1 MRVLTLTFCLLDY
14 ILWKEG
20 TALHNDQ
27 PWKDL
32 ARAPLILV
40 VNIFNQIGVD
50 QNQTM
55 ALKIL
60 DFVSLKTSTI
70 YDRDYRDAYLP
81 TRATPYFLPTEG
93 PGDFAFPFS
102 QMRQASGNRN
112 TLSA

>member
-40 VNIFNQIGVD
+40 VNKFNQIGVD

-55 ALKIL
+55 ALRIL
-60 DFVSLKTSTI
+60 DFVFLKTLTI
-70 YDRDYRDAYLP
+70 YDREYRDAYLP
-81 TRATPYFLPTEG
+81 MPYFLPTEG